1 MKIVFFGDSL
11 TQGTLGVDYVD
22 KVAHMLRGHHFINSG
37 VNGDTS
43 LNLYRRVEPDVL
55 AHQPDGVLILIGI
68 NDALSYV
75 EPGYRPYIRLVKRIA
90 GGQISPISFREN
102 MRALITR
109 LLADQVQTWVVLPPI
124 ESRPLAV
131 ETLRQMNASAT
142 EVCREFDIPVL
153 NLMNRLTP
161 TRVPE
166 RPPLSLLKAA
176 VVNWRRSGAS
186 ADAYERLR
194 VAGGYAYSFDGVH
207 LTEKGAQVFAEE
219 ITRFLRN
226 HGVSG

>member
-22 KVAHMLRGHHFINSG
+22 KVAKMLRGHHFVNSG

-43 LNLYRRVEPDVL
+43 LNLYRRIEQDVI

-68 NDALSYV
+68 NDAMSYA
-75 EPGYRPYIRLVKRIA
+75 EPGIRLYFRVMKRIA
-90 GGQISPISFREN
+90 GGQVSPISFREN

-109 LLADQVQTWVVLPPI
+109 LLADQVQVWVVLPPI

-131 ETLRQMNASAT
+131 ETLRQMNDSAT

-161 TRVPE
+161 AQVPE
-166 RPPLSLLKAA
+166 RPPFSLLKAA
-176 VVNWRRSGAS
+176 SVNWRAS
-186 ADAYERLR
+186 VDSYERFR
-194 VAGGYAYSFDGVH
+194 EAGGYTYTFDGIH